1 MTNKLKI
8 ELSDVLPSPL
18 ELSNFHILQ
27 KNQQSLLEIDIDK
40 FEDQVALEEYYK
52 ACEALDIDGEVLL
65 NSMILARIYYLANTE
80 IEIVDGLSA
89 VEEETFLDHDLKE
102 LAEKHSQETEE
113 EDVVVFFVKPENS
126 NEGIE

>member
-27 KNQQSLLEIDIDK
+27 KNQLELLEIEIDK
-40 FEDQVALEEYYK
+40 PGDQVALEEYYE
-52 ACEALDIDGEVLL
+52 ACEGLDIDGEVLL

-80 IEIVDGLSA
+80 IEIVDDENINNEIIYN
-89 VEEETFLDHDLKE
+89 EE
-102 LAEKHSQETEE
+102 
-113 EDVVVFFVKPENS
+113 
-126 NEGIE
+126 IE

>member
-27 KNQQSLLEIDIDK
+27 KNQKELLEIDVDK
-40 FEDQVALEEYYK
+40 HEDQVALEEYYK
-52 ACEALDIDGEVLL
+52 ACEGLDIDGEVLL

-80 IEIVDGLSA
+80 IEIVDD
-89 VEEETFLDHDLKE
+89 ENIDNKE
-102 LAEKHSQETEE
+102 
-113 EDVVVFFVKPENS
+113 
-126 NEGIE
+126 IE

>member
-27 KNQQSLLEIDIDK
+27 KNQQELLEIDINTP
-40 FEDQVALEEYYK
+40 EDQVALEEYYK

-80 IEIVDGLSA
+80 IDIVDNEIIGN
-89 VEEETFLDHDLKE
+89 EE
-102 LAEKHSQETEE
+102 
-113 EDVVVFFVKPENS
+113 
-126 NEGIE
+126 IE

>member
-40 FEDQVALEEYYK
+40 PEDQVALEEYYK
-52 ACEALDIDGEVLL
+52 TCEALDIDGEVLL

-80 IEIVDGLSA
+80 IEIVDGDD
-89 VEEETFLDHDLKE
+89 VE
-102 LAEKHSQETEE
+102 
-113 EDVVVFFVKPENS
+113 
-126 NEGIE
+126 

>member
-1 MTNKLKI
+1 MSNKLKI

-40 FEDQVALEEYYK
+40 PEDQVALEEYYK

-80 IEIVDGLSA
+80 IEMVDN
-89 VEEETFLDHDLKE
+89 EEIGDEH
-102 LAEKHSQETEE
+102 
-113 EDVVVFFVKPENS
+113 
-126 NEGIE
+126 

>member
-27 KNQQSLLEIDIDK
+27 KNQQELLEIDINTT
-40 FEDQVALEEYYK
+40 EDQVALEEYYK
-52 ACEALDIDGEVLL
+52 ACEGLDIDGEVLL

-80 IEIVDGLSA
+80 IEIVDN
-89 VEEETFLDHDLKE
+89 EEIK
-102 LAEKHSQETEE
+102 
-113 EDVVVFFVKPENS
+113 
-126 NEGIE
+126 

>member
-27 KNQQSLLEIDIDK
+27 KNQRELLEIEIDK
-40 FEDQVALEEYYK
+40 PEDQVALEEYYK
-52 ACEALDIDGEVLL
+52 ACDGLGIDGEVLL

-80 IEIVDGLSA
+80 IEIVDDENINN
-89 VEEETFLDHDLKE
+89 EE
-102 LAEKHSQETEE
+102 
-113 EDVVVFFVKPENS
+113 
-126 NEGIE
+126 IE

>member
-27 KNQQSLLEIDIDK
+27 KNQQSLLEID
-40 FEDQVALEEYYK
+40 
-52 ACEALDIDGEVLL
+52 GEVLL

-80 IEIVDGLSA
+80 IEIVDN
-89 VEEETFLDHDLKE
+89 VE
-102 LAEKHSQETEE
+102 
-113 EDVVVFFVKPENS
+113 
-126 NEGIE
+126 IE

>member
-40 FEDQVALEEYYK
+40 PEDQVALEEYYN
-52 ACEALDIDGEVLL
+52 ACEALEIDGEVLL
-65 NSMILARIYYLANTE
+65 N
-80 IEIVDGLSA
+80 LS
-89 VEEETFLDHDLKE
+89 LIH
-102 LAEKHSQETEE
+102 
-113 EDVVVFFVKPENS
+113 
-126 NEGIE
+126 I

>member
-27 KNQQSLLEIDIDK
+27 KNQQHLLEIDINTP
-40 FEDQVALEEYYK
+40 EDQVALEEYYK
-52 ACEALDIDGEVLL
+52 ACEGLGIDGEVLL

-80 IEIVDGLSA
+80 IEIVDGDDM
-89 VEEETFLDHDLKE
+89 E
-102 LAEKHSQETEE
+102 
-113 EDVVVFFVKPENS
+113 
-126 NEGIE
+126 

>member
-27 KNQQSLLEIDIDK
+27 KNQLELLEIEIDK
-40 FEDQVALEEYYK
+40 PEDKVALEEYYK
-52 ACEALDIDGEVLL
+52 ACEGLGIDGEVLL

-80 IEIVDGLSA
+80 IEIVDN
-89 VEEETFLDHDLKE
+89 EE
-102 LAEKHSQETEE
+102 
-113 EDVVVFFVKPENS
+113 
-126 NEGIE
+126 IE

>member
-40 FEDQVALEEYYK
+40 PEDQVALEEYYK
-52 ACEALDIDGEVLL
+52 ACEALGIDGEVLL

-80 IEIVDGLSA
+80 IEIVDN
-89 VEEETFLDHDLKE
+89 KE
-102 LAEKHSQETEE
+102 IDDEH
-113 EDVVVFFVKPENS
+113 
-126 NEGIE
+126 